1 MNAAAGPGEPVRARR
16 LGEPVRWLAGRLR
29 RASAATPL
37 RVKLIAALLVLV
49 TLALTG
55 TGVAGSYALRG
66 YLMDKVDALL
76 PDGPVVPLACSPPDE
91 SPPDAGTDR
100 RVSESAFFLRA
111 DQQGGLL
118 CQALDTAGGG
128 QTGPKLPTLDRLLDR
143 VNGKAFTV
151 PASGAGHAW
160 RMRVVP
166 VVDHGRAAGFAVFG
180 LSLDE
185 VDDTV
190 GQLILIEIVVGA
202 VVLFVLGALGYTA
215 IRSSLRPLVQVE
227 ETAAAIA
234 SGDLTRRIPRWPART
249 EVGRLSGA
257 LNGMLAQIETAFAE
271 REEAADRARASETRM
286 RRFVADA
293 SHELRTP
300 LTAVRGFAELLRQQ
314 SAGKEKPGSAV
325 LVASDRIEQAA
336 TRMGLLV
343 EDLLMLARLDQQR
356 PLEARP
362 VDLLALAA
370 DAVSEA
376 RVAAPD
382 HPVTLTVVNPVGFGR
397 EGPRVVGGEGPP
409 VVRGDEGPPVV
420 RGDEDPPVVRG
431 DEAKLR
437 QVIGNLLANAIQ
449 HTPPGTAVTVSVG
462 SAGGQAVLEVA
473 DEGPGLRS
481 EDAVRVFERFYRVD
495 AARTRASGGTGLGL
509 SIVDSIVTAHGGNV
523 SVWSAPGEGARFRV
537 TLPLAGGGP
546 AGSQPDP
553 EGSEPGTAEPDP
565 AGPEPALPAAD
576 RPRS

>member
-1 MNAAAGPGEPVRARR
+1 MNAAGGWARLAGQVRGLAGQVRRLAGP
-16 LGEPVRWLAGRLR
+16 AGRLAGPVR

-49 TLALTG
+49 SLALIG
-55 TGVAGSYALRG
+55 TGVAGSVALRG
-66 YLMDKVDALL
+66 YLMDKVDGQL
-76 PDGPVVPLACSPPDE
+76 PDGPIVLPDCPAIDP
-91 SPPDAGTDR
+91 SAPDTGADR
-100 RVSESAFFLRA
+100 PVSVSFYLLKA
-111 DQQGGLL
+111 DLQGSLMCHTL
-118 CQALDTAGGG
+118 ISVGGG
-128 QTGPKLPTLDRLLDR
+128 QTPPKLPTLDRVLARL
-143 VNGKAFTV
+143 NGPPFTV
-151 PASGAGHAW
+151 PAAGAGHAW
-160 RMRVVP
+160 RLRVVP
-166 VVDHGRAAGFAVFG
+166 VVADHTVTGSAVVG
-180 LSLDE
+180 VSLDD

-215 IRSSLRPLVQVE
+215 IRSSLRSLVHVE

-234 SGDLTRRIPRWPART
+234 GGDLARRVPRWPART
-249 EVGRLSGA
+249 EVGRLAGA

-271 REEAADRARASETRM
+271 REEAAARARASEERM

-300 LTAVRGFAELLRQQ
+300 LTSVRGFAELLRQQ
-314 SAGKEKPGSAV
+314 STGKEQPGSAV

-376 RVAAPD
+376 RLATSD
-382 HPVTLTVVNPVGFGR
+382 HPVTLVVADPDDLA
-397 EGPRVVGGEGPP
+397 GPAAGPP
-409 VVRGDEGPPVV
+409 VVRA
-420 RGDEDPPVVRG
+420 

-437 QVIGNLLANAIQ
+437 QVIGNLLGNAVQ

-462 SAGGQAVLEVA
+462 TAAGQAVLEVA
-473 DEGPGLRS
+473 DEGPGLRPQ
-481 EDAVRVFERFYRVD
+481 DAARVFERFYRVD

-509 SIVDSIVTAHGGNV
+509 SIVDSIVAAHGGSV
-523 SVWSAPGEGARFRV
+523 SLQSAPGEGARFRV
-537 TLPLAGGGP
+537 TLPLAEGDP
-546 AGSQPDP
+546 AGSGSVQP
-553 EGSEPGTAEPDP
+553 
-565 AGPEPALPAAD
+565 LPASD
-576 RPRS
+576 RTGS